1 MTLKEVSQLT
11 GIPYQTLLGWNS
23 SKDDYRKNLVHFL
36 KESDRSALIKYFS
49 PKKTEKLTKESN

>member
-23 SKDDYRKNLVHFL
+23 SKDDYRKNLVRFL

-49 PKKTEKLTKESN
+49 PKTEKLTKESN